1 MLHYR
6 YTRYAK
12 NESDLIIPSLTCRL
26 ITQDLE
32 IHQRLA
38 SGMYRQDWPASVR
51 RGLNWLLRSRVSA
64 VQKHSSLQ
72 LAAAL
77 VELAGP
83 GWLLA
88 RGEQVPEAFLQVLA
102 ETLHV
107 STYR

>member
-1 MLHYR
+1 M
-6 YTRYAK
+6 TR
-12 NESDLIIPSLTCRL
+12 PPPCPLTPA
-26 ITQDLE
+26 QELE
-32 IHQRLA
+32 LHQRLS
-38 SGMYRQDWPASVR
+38 SGMHRQDWPASVR

-64 VQKHSSLQ
+64 VQKHSALQ

-88 RGEQVPEAFLQVLA
+88 RGEQLPEAFLQVLA

-107 STYR
+107 RGG